1 MSQLCVTFD
10 YKLNEKKLF
19 SYLRN
24 KKILSA
30 TKFKY
35 ITKLY
40 KELGYLLTMT
50 VTLHVFDVAK
60 TTSFPHRPMFVDIY
74 SIITPF
80 IECMKYFL
88 QSHCRGFEWDIG
100 GE

>member
-1 MSQLCVTFD
+1 MSQLCITFD

-50 VTLHVFDVAK
+50 VTPHVFDVYDAAK
-60 TTSFPHRPMFVDIY
+60 TTSLPYSPMFVDIY
-74 SIITPF
+74 SIIPPF
-80 IECMKYFL
+80 IECMEYFL
-88 QSHCRGFEWDIG
+88 QSHCRGFE
-100 GE
+100 